1 MSFKHSVDVETQEK
15 YLFIIVF
22 IKLVDETL
30 KILQSSREKR
40 ENNNKNLKK

>member
-1 MSFKHSVDVETQEK
+1 MPSKHSVDVETQEK

-30 KILQSSREKR
+30 KILQSSRKKR
-40 ENNNKNLKK
+40 ENNNKKLKK